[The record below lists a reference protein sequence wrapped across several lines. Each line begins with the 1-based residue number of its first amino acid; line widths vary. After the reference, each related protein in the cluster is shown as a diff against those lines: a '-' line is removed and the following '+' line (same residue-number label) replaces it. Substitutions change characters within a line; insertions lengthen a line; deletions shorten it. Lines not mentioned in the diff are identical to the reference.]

1 MSPAEGLCLANE
13 RVFSAGWMVEKIRF
27 CRFCTWRQ
35 FVLLL
40 VLFLLPWSV
49 QNHLYQ
55 KIMICTVRD
64 NHPPPPS
71 PPTPALSVLFQKVR
85 TFMIIL
91 NSKLA
96 SIKSS
101 DSGVSVKP
109 SCFIN
114 GVLLQNCLDPFSVS
128 GLAGSCACRHVE
140 HHVLCSYLVVG
151 VLLHPISC
159 VVFLPGCWCTFASHI
174 MRCVLTWFVGVLSHP
189 ISCVVFLPGCWRTF
203 ASHIMRCVLTWLL
216 VYFCIPLSLAVYF
229 RVNVTRASEQI
240 LSLKSIPKSWLW
252 EKSLSGFTMSSQHFP

>member
-1 MSPAEGLCLANE
+1 
-13 RVFSAGWMVEKIRF
+13 
-27 CRFCTWRQ
+27 
-35 FVLLL
+35 
-40 VLFLLPWSV
+40 
-49 QNHLYQ
+49 
-55 KIMICTVRD
+55 
-64 NHPPPPS
+64 
-71 PPTPALSVLFQKVR
+71 
-85 TFMIIL
+85 MIIL

-114 GVLLQNCLDPFSVS
+114 GVLPQSRLDPFSVS

-159 VVFLPGCWCTFASHI
+159 VVFLPGLLVYFCIPYHALCSYLVVGVLLHPISCVVFLPGCWCTFASHI
-174 MRCVLTWFVGVLSHP
+174 MRCVLTWLV
-189 ISCVVFLPGCWRTF
+189 
-203 ASHIMRCVLTWLL
+203 